1 MTELVYQKDSYVKE
15 IEAKVVN
22 IDGNRLILDRTIFHP
37 YSGGISNDTGEIVAN
52 NIKYRVVSV
61 KFDEKRDVIHILDK
75 EFKGNIGETVRL
87 ILDWNRRYRLMR
99 LHTAAHIISAI
110 MYKDYNALITGGH
123 IDPDRAKDDFSIKK
137 MDRKI
142 FEDTIIKANQIIKK
156 NIEVNIRFLPREEA
170 FKIPGII
177 KLASKM
183 PPNIKILRI
192 VEIPGIDIQA
202 DGGPHVKNTGEIG
215 EIVLLKVEN
224 KGKNKKRI
232 YYTVKP

>member
-75 EFKGNIGETVRL
+75 EFKGNIGERVRL

-110 MYKDYNALITGGH
+110 MYKDYNALITGGY